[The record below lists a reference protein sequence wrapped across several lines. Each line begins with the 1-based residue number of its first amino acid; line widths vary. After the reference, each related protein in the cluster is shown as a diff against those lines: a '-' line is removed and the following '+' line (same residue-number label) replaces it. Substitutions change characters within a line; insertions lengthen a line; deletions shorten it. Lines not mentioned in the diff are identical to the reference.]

1 VGLPGQVR
9 LGRGRPRGD
18 AARAY
23 ARARVPLNQPWRSA
37 RYCAVDLETTGLDL
51 KRDEI
56 ISFGS
61 VGIDG
66 GRVIARNS
74 IYRLVAGAAHIPPEA
89 IAVHALRPA
98 DLADA
103 PPWEESAEL
112 LLQALTGRVLV
123 AHAAWVERAFL
134 NRAFRTLGVPAPRIV
149 VDTAALARR
158 AGLAGVG
165 APGEPSLEL
174 LARKLGLPVHE
185 PHHAL
190 GDALTTAQV
199 FLALATRLDG
209 SEPQTVGTLVSASRR
224 FALR

>member
-1 VGLPGQVR
+1 MDLTRQVR
-9 LGRGRPRGD
+9 FGLSRPRGD
-18 AARAY
+18 VARAY
-23 ARARVPLNQPWRSA
+23 ARTAVRLDQPWRSA

-51 KRDEI
+51 TRDAI

-66 GRVIARNS
+66 GRVIAGS
-74 IYRLVAGAAHIPPEA
+74 AIYRLVRGPARVSPEA
-89 IAVHALRPA
+89 IAVHSLRAA

-103 PPWEESAEL
+103 PTWDESADL
-112 LLQALTGRVLV
+112 LLEALTGRVLV

-134 NRAFRTLGVPAPRIV
+134 RRAFRARHVRPPRAV

-158 AGLAGVG
+158 AGLAAVG

-174 LARKLGLPVHE
+174 LARDLGLPGHE

-190 GDALTTAQV
+190 GDALTTAEV
-199 FLALATRLDG
+199 FLALSTRLAAG
-209 SEPQTVGTLVSASRR
+209 APQTVGSLVAASRR